1 MASKPVVVGV
11 DGSVAA
17 QYAVRWA
24 AERAARSGAL
34 LRLIHAYELPF
45 GFPPGATEE
54 ESVLNALR
62 THGRRWLA
70 AARDTAN
77 EVASLDVETELAAM
91 SSSAGLAYESANA
104 SVLVL
109 GNRGRNPL
117 TGALAGATSL
127 ALAAQAQ
134 CPLVLVRA
142 NGADGNPRTG
152 PIVVGVDGTEV
163 SESAVAFAFTE
174 ASAQDATLVAVHAWA
189 ETMFETALAA
199 DNAPLD
205 RARHREL
212 AEEALAER
220 LAGWQ
225 ERYPEVLV
233 ERDLVHDRPATALR
247 HRAVTARMVVVG
259 RRGHN
264 GFPGLALGSTSQHL
278 LHHAPCPIAVVRT
291 ETTE

>member
-1 MASKPVVVGV
+1 MTSKPVVVGV

-17 QYAVRWA
+17 RYAVRWA
-24 AERAARSGAL
+24 AERAARVGAS

-45 GFPPGATEE
+45 GFPTGVTEE
-54 ESVLNALR
+54 ESVLHALR

-77 EVASLDVETELAAM
+77 EVAALDIETELAAM
-91 SSSAGLAYESANA
+91 AASTGLAIESANA

-109 GNRGRNPL
+109 GNRGRSPL
-117 TGALAGATSL
+117 TGALAGSTSL

-152 PIVVGVDGTEV
+152 PVVVGVDGTEV
-163 SESAVAFAFTE
+163 SESALAFAFTE
-174 ASAQDATLVAVHAWA
+174 ASVQDAMLVAVHAWA
-189 ETMFETALAA
+189 ETVFETALAG
-199 DNAPLD
+199 DTGSLD
-205 RARHREL
+205 WARHREL
-212 AEEALAER
+212 AGEALAER

-225 ERYPEVLV
+225 EKYPEVLV
-233 ERDLVHDRPATALR
+233 ERDLVHERPTIALR
-247 HRAVTARMVVVG
+247 RRAETARMVVVG

-278 LHHAPCPIAVVRT
+278 LHHAPCPVAVVRT
-291 ETTE
+291 ENTD